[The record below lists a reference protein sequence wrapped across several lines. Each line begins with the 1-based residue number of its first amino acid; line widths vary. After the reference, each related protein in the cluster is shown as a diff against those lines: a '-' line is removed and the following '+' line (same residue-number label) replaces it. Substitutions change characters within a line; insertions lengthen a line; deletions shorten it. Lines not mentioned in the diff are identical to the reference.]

1 MWLYANNTETKFYL
15 SLGSPVCLVVY
26 WAPGLRNIA
35 VNTFYWGGG
44 IWARTP
50 RMRRSHRWRL
60 VQGRR
65 RQGASS
71 VMKTSVSRDKF
82 KPKIFWI
89 VSPTSCFLSHFGELS
104 NNELKNVLLVRL
116 EWAGWSGSDLGG
128 VAGEPAP
135 LSSLSPLVSS
145 LVSSFLILV
154 LTLISSSSL
163 FSGLPVIS
171 SPGPS
176 SGAFVILFASLSST
190 ALSLFRLLSFPVK
203 INKMSH

>member
-1 MWLYANNTETKFYL
+1 MD
-15 SLGSPVCLVVY
+15 SPVCLVVY
-26 WAPGLRNIA
+26 WAPGLHNIV

-50 RMRRSHRWRL
+50 RMRRSHRRRLAQWRRGQ
-60 VQGRR
+60 V
-65 RQGASS
+65 ASS
-71 VMKTSVSRDKF
+71 TMKTSVSRDKF

-145 LVSSFLILV
+145 LSSFLILV

-163 FSGLPVIS
+163 FSGLSEIS

-176 SGAFVILFASLSST
+176 SGAFVMLFVSLSST
-190 ALSLFRLLSFPVK
+190 ALSLFRLLSFPAK